1 MALVLVGHPEPYSD
15 ASCERI
21 AAELGVT
28 GRVRSSAT
36 SPDAELEGLWRL
48 ASAAAFPT
56 RAEGF
61 GMPVLEAMHRGVPVA
76 CSDIPVLREVGGDV
90 PHVLPADDPAATAA
104 AIQAAIAEGDS
115 RRDEAARQ
123 ADRFTWENAAR
134 GTYSAYEKAM
144 RR

>member
-1 MALVLVGHPEPYSD
+1 VLVGHREPYS
-15 ASCERI
+15 SELERI
-21 AAELGVT
+21 AAEHGLTDRAKLLGYV
-28 GRVRSSAT
+28 G
-36 SPDAELEGLWRL
+36 DADLEGLWRL
-48 ASAAAFPT
+48 AGAAAFAT

-76 CSDIPVLREVGGDV
+76 CSDIPVLREVGGAV
-90 PHVLPADDPAATAA
+90 PQYFPLDDPKATAA
-104 AIQAAIAEGDS
+104 AIEAAIAEGDS
-115 RRDEAARQ
+115 RREEAARQ